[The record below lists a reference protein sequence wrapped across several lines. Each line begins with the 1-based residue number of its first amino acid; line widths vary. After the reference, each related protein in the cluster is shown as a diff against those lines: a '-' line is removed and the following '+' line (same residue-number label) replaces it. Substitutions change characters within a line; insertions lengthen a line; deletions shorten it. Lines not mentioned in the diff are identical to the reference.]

1 MCLQRRLFKI
11 LCSISSSY
19 HLPHGQEIGNCE
31 LVNCI
36 ITNPDKWNFR
46 NYFNSRTKVATFTY
60 QEFIV
65 TVYVPEIHSKNTSR
79 PITHNFTHFKC
90 LSLPR
95 YGQLRGFFYGNWK
108 FISLAVL
115 PTKQS
120 VTRGKKAKR
129 PHLFCWSFA
138 LRGKVRKTWGDP
150 FLFQTSFPLSAIW
163 NAQNIIDSDHV
174 IMSRVLWRLF
184 YPCLFSSVISL
195 CIITRRTH
203 LKTGRIILKNIN
215 DDQSD
220 HKANNYPYISENERP
235 PEPRVQVKYMKV
247 SH

>member
-1 MCLQRRLFKI
+1 MQHLRIRNLLSQFMYQKYIQKI
-11 LCSISSSY
+11 LLARSLTISHISSV
-19 HLPHGQEIGNCE
+19 CR
-31 LVNCI
+31 C
-36 ITNPDKWNFR
+36 
-46 NYFNSRTKVATFTY
+46 
-60 QEFIV
+60 
-65 TVYVPEIHSKNTSR
+65 
-79 PITHNFTHFKC
+79 
-90 LSLPR
+90 
-95 YGQLRGFFYGNWK
+95 RGMDSSEGVFYGNWK

-120 VTRGKKAKR
+120 VTKGMKAKR
-129 PHLFCWSFA
+129 PYLFCWSFA
-138 LRGKVRKTWGDP
+138 LRGKVRKIWSDP

-235 PEPRVQVKYMKV
+235 PSEIYEGIALTRQSNDSVDNHFM
-247 SH
+247 SDFRN

>member
-65 TVYVPEIHSKNTSR
+65 TVYVPEIHSKILLAR
-79 PITHNFTHFKC
+79 
-90 LSLPR
+90 SLTISHISSVCR
-95 YGQLRGFFYGNWK
+95 CRGMDSSEGVFYGNWK

-120 VTRGKKAKR
+120 VTKGMKAKR
-129 PHLFCWSFA
+129 PYLFCWSFA
-138 LRGKVRKTWGDP
+138 LRGKVRKIWSDP

-220 HKANNYPYISENERP
+220 HMANNYPYISENERP